1 MRPDGGETQNWNE
14 IKAVISDLIINL
26 NYMND
31 EILYQMPFEE
41 LAQEYENHDCHKS
54 EEDGCKIC
62 SAYFSRVEDK
72 RSVPLAIRD
81 IRKMVLNY

>member
-1 MRPDGGETQNWNE
+1 
-14 IKAVISDLIINL
+14 
-26 NYMND
+26 
-31 EILYQMPFEE
+31 MPFEE

-72 RSVPLAIRD
+72 RSVKLAIRD